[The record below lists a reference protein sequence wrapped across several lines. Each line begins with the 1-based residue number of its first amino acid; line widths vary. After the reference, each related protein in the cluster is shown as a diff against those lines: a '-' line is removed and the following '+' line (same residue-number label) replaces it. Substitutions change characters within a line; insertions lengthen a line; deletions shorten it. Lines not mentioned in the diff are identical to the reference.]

1 MLAKLYESILA
12 KEEDDEGGGE
22 GRNASFEDCRVK
34 LLAKVEAL
42 LLLFLPR
49 LQLLLL
55 LLLLLHLL
63 MLLQMLLA
71 PRPVSR

>member
-42 LLLFLPR
+42 LLLLLPR

-55 LLLLLHLL
+55 LLLLLHRL
-63 MLLQMLLA
+63 
-71 PRPVSR
+71 VSR